1 MQMNSSKKYFNI
13 ITYGCQMNVHES
25 EKLAGILYESGYL
38 PCSEMEKADIII
50 FNTCCIRDNAEKK
63 AESKIGMVKKLKKLK
78 PSLIVAVCGCMVQ
91 QKGKADE
98 LISKFPFID
107 IVLGTSN
114 SKMLKSAIEKINSGL
129 KRFIDIELDSSK
141 IENLPALR
149 SDRTNAWLNIM
160 YGCDNFCTY
169 CIVPYVRGR
178 ERSRNKQEILCELYG
193 LLEKGYKEITLLG
206 QNVNSYKSEDGE
218 GFDGL
223 LSEISKIN
231 GKFRLRFMT
240 SHPKDFNENIIDI
253 MADSPNICNHIHL
266 PLQSGSDKV
275 LKDMNRKYNMEK
287 YLSIIDYARKI
298 IPDIG
303 ITTDIMVGFPTETEE
318 DFEQTLNAVKTIKF
332 SSAFTF
338 VYSPRRFTAAS
349 KMEQIDEQTKRK
361 RIIELVALQNKI
373 TAENNKKL
381 IGKDMEVLT
390 EDFSRYE
397 GMVCG
402 RTDCGRMVNFEGNQ
416 QDIGKFMSIGIEKV
430 KTGSMF
436 GKRRG

>member
-1 MQMNSSKKYFNI
+1 MQMNSSQKYFNI

-114 SKMLKSAIEKINSGL
+114 FKMLKSAIEKINSGL

-381 IGKDMEVLT
+381 IGKNMEVLT

>member
-1 MQMNSSKKYFNI
+1 MQMDLSQKYFNI

-25 EKLAGILYESGYL
+25 EKLAGILYDYGYL
-38 PCSEMEKADIII
+38 PCSEIEKADIIV

-63 AESKIGMVKKLKKLK
+63 AESRIGMVKKLKKTK

-98 LISKFPFID
+98 LIAKFPFID
-107 IVLGTSN
+107 IILGTSN
-114 SKMLKSAIEKINSGL
+114 SGLLKEAIEKINSGL
-129 KRFIDIELDSSK
+129 KRFIDVELDSSK

-178 ERSRNKQEILCELYG
+178 ERSRNKKEILCELNG

-206 QNVNSYKSEDGE
+206 QNVNSYQSEDGE
-218 GFDGL
+218 GFCGL
-223 LSEISKIN
+223 LSEISKIK

-287 YLSIIDYARKI
+287 YFSIIEYARKI

-318 DFEQTLNAVKTIKF
+318 DFQKTLDAVKTIRF

-338 VYSPRRFTAAS
+338 VYSPRKFTAAS
-349 KMEQIDEQTKRK
+349 KMEQLDEDIKRK
-361 RIIELVALQNKI
+361 RIIELVALQNKV
-373 TAENNKKL
+373 TSENNKKL
-381 IGKDMEVLT
+381 IGKEMEVLT
-390 EDFSRYE
+390 EDFSRYD

-402 RTDCGRMVNFEGNQ
+402 RTDCGRMVNFEGNK
-416 QDIGKFMSIGIEKV
+416 QDIGKFIAIEIEKV

-436 GKRRG
+436 GKRRD